1 MLRDDVLG
9 IRPEAVHRELTRADL
24 LAWASRPA
32 PDTVAVRHTVGL
44 LDPIV
49 AGDVPADGWLRDG
62 LPQTLEE
69 CVRAHGLRH
78 FKLKVGGQLGDDVDR
93 LTRIAAT
100 LDRLIPDAYLATLD
114 GNEQY
119 KTMADFA
126 ALVEA
131 IERTPALA
139 RLWRSTAFI
148 EQPLD
153 RAIALDAAAT
163 EGLAALGRRVPII
176 IDESDGDLEAFP
188 RALALGYRGVSTKN
202 CKGIIKSFL
211 NRSLVERR
219 NAGRPEPARLFMSAE
234 DLTNVPV
241 VPVQQD
247 LATVRALGITHVER
261 NGHHYVRGLA
271 HCSPRE
277 RAAALRHHADLYTGD
292 EREAWLRIENGRLR
306 VGSLATPGYGVAF
319 EPGSGRDD
327 PARALEL
334 RVARGGR
341 VGLARGG
348 LVARGDRGRLGQ
360 ERVLG
365 QRARGERGGP
375 VARVDPAQQLVEELG
390 EMGLVAHVERRRH
403 VDLVARGAHRAGLRA
418 RPLPAGQHPGEMAR
432 GLRGV
437 AAGLDDHAPPEARLL
452 AHLDLDLRGPAAQ
465 DEARGVAAAGRRGD
479 LPARGGAHGHA
490 AEPVGHLRVA
500 EDAQRVALHRAA
512 QLGRHPA
519 RAGDAG
525 EDVHRHARGPA
536 ARGEQRRRV
545 ARRGVGVEQPLG
557 LIDLVGGDVHRPAAL
572 DARVEEP
579 PRAAER
585 RAVHALLEVMDALL
599 LDGGLRRV
607 GREAA
612 EDLGSSTSRLTRRPI
627 VSRRPVIISRAIG
640 PPARL
645 ARISARSAGS
655 TSHGLSAST
664 WRPEAWRRRITRALP
679 PFFPASTTT
688 SPGRSTRSWSRG
700 SAESRTR
707 GRQAVGR
714 SARVLKRSTSARK
727 SSSSGPAVA

>member
-1 MLRDDVLG
+1 VSLALAVTAASCHLRNLRTRLPFRYGVVTLTHFPLLHLAVDVEAADGRRARGFAADNLPPKWFDKDPAKSFRDNVTDQLASIRAAQAAYVDAARTPRSVFEVWQEAYAACADGGPALGLNGLTAAFGSSLFERALADAAGRLTGRDLVGMLRDDVLG

-32 PDTVAVRHTVGL
+32 PETVAVRHTVGL

-49 AGDVPADGWLRDG
+49 ADDVPADGWLHDG

-78 FKLKVGGQLGDDVDR
+78 FKLKVGGRLGDDVDR

-202 CKGIIKSFL
+202 CKGIMKSFL

-247 LATVRALGITHVER
+247 LATVRALGIAHVER

-277 RAAALRHHADLYTGD
+277 RAAALRQHGDLYTGD
-292 EREAWLRIENGRLR
+292 ERQAWLRIENGRLR

-319 EPGSGRDD
+319 PPD
-327 PARALEL
+327 LEAMIPL
-334 RVARGGR
+334 
-341 VGLARGG
+341 
-348 LVARGDRGRLGQ
+348 
-360 ERVLG
+360 ERWTFESL
-365 QRARGERGGP
+365 E
-375 VARVDPAQQLVEELG
+375 
-390 EMGLVAHVERRRH
+390 
-403 VDLVARGAHRAGLRA
+403 
-418 RPLPAGQHPGEMAR
+418 
-432 GLRGV
+432 
-437 AAGLDDHAPPEARLL
+437 
-452 AHLDLDLRGPAAQ
+452 
-465 DEARGVAAAGRRGD
+465 
-479 LPARGGAHGHA
+479 
-490 AEPVGHLRVA
+490 
-500 EDAQRVALHRAA
+500 
-512 QLGRHPA
+512 
-519 RAGDAG
+519 AG
-525 EDVHRHARGPA
+525 ESL
-536 ARGEQRRRV
+536 E
-545 ARRGVGVEQPLG
+545 GV
-557 LIDLVGGDVHRPAAL
+557 
-572 DARVEEP
+572 
-579 PRAAER
+579 
-585 RAVHALLEVMDALL
+585 
-599 LDGGLRRV
+599 
-607 GREAA
+607 
-612 EDLGSSTSRLTRRPI
+612 
-627 VSRRPVIISRAIG
+627 
-640 PPARL
+640 
-645 ARISARSAGS
+645 
-655 TSHGLSAST
+655 
-664 WRPEAWRRRITRALP
+664 
-679 PFFPASTTT
+679 
-688 SPGRSTRSWSRG
+688 
-700 SAESRTR
+700 
-707 GRQAVGR
+707 
-714 SARVLKRSTSARK
+714 
-727 SSSSGPAVA
+727 